1 MEKMQEFR
9 CKDGSIRRTGGIGP
23 ENEVELVKVF
33 LGMEF
38 GRYDGA
44 EWGYIFGKN
53 PDGTVAILVPTNSE
67 DCAYAEIFTACRWDD
82 HFNAYY
88 AGGDQVV
95 IDDGAI
101 SYGFT
106 KGGKDE

>member
-1 MEKMQEFR
+1 MEQMQEFK
-9 CKDGSIRRTGGIGP
+9 CNDGSIRRTGGIGP

-53 PDGTVAILVPTNSE
+53 PDGTVAILIPSNSE
-67 DCAYAEIFTACRWDD
+67 DQAYAELYTACHWNDR
-82 HFNAYY
+82 FAEYFP
-88 AGGDQVV
+88 GGDCVH
-95 IDDGAI
+95 IEDGAI
-101 SYGFT
+101 SWVSR
-106 KGGKDE
+106 KEDKDE